1 MKTSFRN
8 RFVAASPLGAAP
20 ADISSQEDPSDEGIL
35 DEPDAAVGRPMQN
48 LGNTRFLNLDN
59 DFCADASEEGAS
71 IYGGIA
77 SAVHTPQIPAFLPE
91 QSPPE
96 TPQKAASPVGWSP
109 SLQSVLDEPPSY
121 FAFRVMVGGMAFCAA
136 FAVWAWVG
144 QIEEVGQARGQ
155 LVPQGE
161 VYKINPV
168 ELGKVA
174 NVPVKE
180 GEPVK
185 AGAVLVELDTQM
197 ANGEVQ
203 RLEEQLKS
211 YAVEL
216 SQKQTLR
223 EKALLEAG
231 TREAIAQ
238 AEIAAQKAA
247 LAAAEEKAATTAQ
260 LLDQLDSQ
268 AAAHQARIDRLQPL
282 LAANQELQ
290 TQLQAEAKAASARL
304 HRLEPLA
311 GTNEELQAQLQADVD
326 AAQERVE
333 RLKPLVEQGAIAK
346 DLLDQAEQT
355 LRDRISAITKNEL
368 QEGTSFKEQIFQA
381 EQSLS
386 QATRAITQSQLQ
398 EGTNLKEQLFQ
409 AEQAWRDSQRSMTQT
424 EGEAEQAKAEADRL
438 SAMLLSKEA
447 EARRTQIESQQQIQ
461 QLEVELTQFKAKIA
475 ETQTLLS
482 SAKAKLKDRFLT
494 APVDGVLL
502 SLNVTKPG
510 EVVQPGQTVAEMA
523 PMDAP
528 LVLKASL
535 PNPEAGF
542 VKTGMDVKVKFD
554 AYPYQDYGVV
564 QGTVTAISPDAKP
577 DEKLGAVYR
586 VEVSLA
592 PESLKGAGKTVVF
605 KAGQTASAD
614 IVIRRRRIADV
625 LLDPIKKLQK
635 GGIDL

>member
-1 MKTSFRN
+1 MNTSFRN
-8 RFVAASPLGAAP
+8 RFVTASPLGAAR
-20 ADISSQEDPSDEGIL
+20 ANASSQEGVL
-35 DEPDAAVGRPMQN
+35 DEPAASDGRN
-48 LGNTRFLNLDN
+48 LCSDLEG
-59 DFCADASEEGAS
+59 DFCSDASGEGAA

-77 SAVHTPQIPAFLPE
+77 SAVSAPQTPAFLPE

-96 TPQKAASPVGWSP
+96 TPQKAVAPVGNWSP
-109 SLQSVLDEPPSY
+109 SLQSVLDQPPSS
-121 FAFRVMVGGMAFCAA
+121 FAFRVMLGGMAFCAA

-155 LVPQGE
+155 LVPKGE

-174 NVPVKE
+174 SVPVKE
-180 GEPVK
+180 GQPVK
-185 AGAVLVELDTQM
+185 AGAVLLELDTQV
-197 ANGEVQ
+197 AAGEVQ
-203 RLEEQLKS
+203 RLEEQQKS
-211 YAVEL
+211 YSVEL
-216 SQKQTLR
+216 SQKQTLL
-223 EKALLEAG
+223 EKARLEVG
-231 TREAIAQ
+231 TREAIAE
-238 AEIAAQKAA
+238 AEIQAQKAA
-247 LAAAEEKAATTAQ
+247 LAAAKEKATTTAQ
-260 LLDQLDSQ
+260 LLAQLRSQ
-268 AAAHQARIDRLQPL
+268 AIAHQARIDRLQPL
-282 LAANQELQ
+282 QATNQELQ
-290 TQLQAEAKAASARL
+290 AQLQGDAAAAKERL
-304 HRLEPLA
+304 QRLKPLA
-311 GTNEELQAQLQADVD
+311 GTNQELLAQLQADVD
-326 AAQERVE
+326 AAKERVE

-346 DLLDQAEQT
+346 EQLYQAEQT

-368 QEGTSFKEQIFQA
+368 QEGTSLKEQLFQA

-409 AEQAWRDSQRSMTQT
+409 AEQALRDSRQLMTQT
-424 EGEAEQAKAEADRL
+424 VGEAEGAKAEADRL
-438 SAMLLSKEA
+438 SAVLLSKEA
-447 EARRTQIESQQQIQ
+447 EARRTQIESQQQVQ
-461 QLEVELTQFKAKIA
+461 QLEVELTQLKAKIA

-510 EVVQPGQTVAEMA
+510 EVVQPGQTVAEIA
-523 PMDAP
+523 PKDAP

-535 PNPEAGF
+535 PNREAGF
-542 VKTGMDVKVKFD
+542 VKTGMDVKVKLD
-554 AYPYQDYGVV
+554 AYPYQDYGIV
-564 QGTVTAISPDAKP
+564 QGKVTSISPDAKP

-586 VEVSLA
+586 VEVTL
-592 PESLKGAGKTVVF
+592 ERDSLKGARQTVVF

-625 LLDPIKKLQK
+625 LLAPIKQLQK